1 MLHLSPSRTKVVLLL
16 WVLKCLY
23 FCILK
28 QKAKSYYTFKLR
40 ELISVFLKLI
50 ESRQTKIGWDY
61 SCVWTVVQQMFVY
74 LLYLLH
80 GGAAWVQNLPTS
92 GHKSMLH
99 CRKIAVTENCCSWR
113 GLNKPNSSLAVLHK
127 LRFCVLKRVF
137 FNMQVFITVSLIYC
151 DFILK
156 KKYCFLT
163 LYLTSKLLLV
173 VVSSAMFI
181 FHQIMF
187 VSNVCKS

>member
-28 QKAKSYYTFKLR
+28 QKAKSYYTFKLK

-50 ESRQTKIGWDY
+50 ESRKTKIGWDY
-61 SCVWTVVQQMFVY
+61 SCVKFLNCGITNVCVPPSWRGTLGAKPANIWTRVHVALQ
-74 LLYLLH
+74 
-80 GGAAWVQNLPTS
+80 
-92 GHKSMLH
+92 
-99 CRKIAVTENCCSWR
+99 ENCCDRELLLLERFEQTQLLPCSVTQIE
-113 GLNKPNSSLAVLHK
+113 VLSVEES
-127 LRFCVLKRVF
+127 VLQHASF
-137 FNMQVFITVSLIYC
+137 Y
-151 DFILK
+151 
-156 KKYCFLT
+156 YCFFDLLWLHSEKKNCYLT
-163 LYLTSKLLLV
+163 LYLTSKLRLV

>member
-1 MLHLSPSRTKVVLLL
+1 MLLL

-28 QKAKSYYTFKLR
+28 QKAKSYYTFKLK

-61 SCVWTVVQQMFVY
+61 LCVKFLNCGITNVCVPPSW
-74 LLYLLH
+74 
-80 GGAAWVQNLPTS
+80 GGAPWVQNLPTS
-92 GHKSMLH
+92 GHKSILH
-99 CRKIAVTENCCSWR
+99 CRKTAVTENCCSWR
-113 GLNKPNSSLAVLHK
+113 GLNKPTPPLQCYTNWGSVCWRECSSTC
-127 LRFCVLKRVF
+127 RFLLLF
-137 FNMQVFITVSLIYC
+137 LWFTVTL
-151 DFILK
+151 FWK
-156 KKYCFLT
+156 KNCYLT